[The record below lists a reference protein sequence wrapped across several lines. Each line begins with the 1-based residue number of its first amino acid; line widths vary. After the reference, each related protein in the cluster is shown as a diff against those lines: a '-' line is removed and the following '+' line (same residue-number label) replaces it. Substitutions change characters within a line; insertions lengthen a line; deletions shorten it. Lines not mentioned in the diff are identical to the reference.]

1 MFKKVSGVFMSLSL
15 ALVFT
20 FSSQA
25 LAAEKEVTEVK
36 YYKGHID
43 CPSTLSYN
51 KGGYTGE
58 LKWGRTVYLNSLNL
72 TQCHY
77 GGKVYSR

>member
-1 MFKKVSGVFMSLSL
+1 MFKKVSGIFMSLSL

-20 FSSQA
+20 VSSQA
-25 LAAEKEVTEVK
+25 LAAEKTVREVK
-36 YYKGHID
+36 NYKGHID

-51 KGGYTGE
+51 KDGYIGE
-58 LKWGRTVYLNSLNL
+58 LKWGKTVYLNSLNL

-77 GGKVYSR
+77 GGKVYNH